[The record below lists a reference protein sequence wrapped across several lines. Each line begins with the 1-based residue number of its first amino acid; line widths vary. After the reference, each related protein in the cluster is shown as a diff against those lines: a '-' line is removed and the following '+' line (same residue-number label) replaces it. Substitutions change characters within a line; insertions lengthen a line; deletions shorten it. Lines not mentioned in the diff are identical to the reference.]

1 MKKIGFALQVFALI
15 AMFPLCVAL
24 EMNHA
29 AIKLPPNNTTS
40 GHNQT
45 QVQSSPKQIGNSFAD
60 FESQYLFTK
69 IISGTF

>member
-1 MKKIGFALQVFALI
+1 MKKIGFALQVFGLI
-15 AMFPLCVAL
+15 TIFPLCVIL
-24 EMNHA
+24 EMNQA
-29 AIKLPPNNTTS
+29 ATKLPANNTTS
-40 GHNQT
+40 GDNQT